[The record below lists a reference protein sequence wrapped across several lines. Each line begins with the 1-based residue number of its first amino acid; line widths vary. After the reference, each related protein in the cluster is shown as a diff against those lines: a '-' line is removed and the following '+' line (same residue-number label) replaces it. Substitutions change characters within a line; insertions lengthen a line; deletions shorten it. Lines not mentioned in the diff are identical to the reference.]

1 MLALAAFLL
10 GIGVPETYPREILRR
25 RARISGNGPKLAKAE
40 SGETLGE
47 MIKVTLFTPLQMMFT
62 EPLVAIATLYVAFN
76 FGVLFSFFISVPVV
90 LNLTY
95 GFSLQQAG
103 IAFTAALAG
112 SLLSALTSII
122 IDRLTYPKH
131 LARNNNNLLDVV
143 EYRLYPAM
151 AGAFGLLISLFWI
164 GWTAS
169 PKINWP
175 SPVLGTM
182 LYVWG
187 SQSII
192 VRTIYLIFVVMIR

>member
-1 MLALAAFLL
+1 M
-10 GIGVPETYPREILRR
+10 T
-25 RARISGNGPKLAKAE
+25 GNGPKLAKAE
-40 SGETLGE
+40 SGEILGE
-47 MIKVTLFTPLQMMFT
+47 MIKVTLFTPLSMMFI

-95 GFSLQQAG
+95 NFSLSEAG
-103 IAFTAALAG
+103 IAFTAAIAG

-122 IDRLTYPKH
+122 IDRLTYPKQ
-131 LARNNNNLLDVV
+131 LARNNNDLLKVV
-143 EYRLYPAM
+143 EYRLLPAM
-151 AGAFGLLISLFWI
+151 FGAFGLVISLFWI

-169 PKINWP
+169 PTINWP

-192 VRTIYLIFVVMIR
+192 VSAKSLVLMVKLR

>member
-25 RARISGNGPKLAKAE
+25 RAKISGNAGPKLAKAE

-47 MIKVTLFTPLQMMFT
+47 MIKITLFTPLQMMFT
-62 EPLVAIATLYVAFN
+62 EPLVVIATLYVAFN

-95 GFSLQQAG
+95 GFDLQQAG

-122 IDRLTYPKH
+122 IDRLTYPRQ
-131 LARNNNNLLDVV
+131 LAKNNNNLLDVV
-143 EYRLYPAM
+143 EYRLLPAM
-151 AGAFGLLISLFWI
+151 FGAFGLVISLFWI

-169 PKINWP
+169 PTINWP

-192 VRTIYLIFVVMIR
+192 VSIKLWNSYPR